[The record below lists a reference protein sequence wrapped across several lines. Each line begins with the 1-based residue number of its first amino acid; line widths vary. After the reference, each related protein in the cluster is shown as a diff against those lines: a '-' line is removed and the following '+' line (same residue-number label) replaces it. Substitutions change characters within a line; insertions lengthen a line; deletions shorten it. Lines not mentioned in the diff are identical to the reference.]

1 MEAGGGLHLPVAP
14 RIPTSLPFPGLQ
26 LPSSLSILPPGPPA
40 ITADTKPIRAGYRLH
55 YHFTFFVRNPKTRER
70 ERDSERVKER
80 ERVSGQR
87 APGISTDDALARQ
100 ILRALN
106 AGVGGRVV
114 DARFFSLS
122 PWKSFERGW
131 KMMLDSWTV

>member
-14 RIPTSLPFPGLQ
+14 RIPTSLSFPGLQ
-26 LPSSLSILPPGPPA
+26 LSPSLQPPVHQPSRRIQSRLGR
-40 ITADTKPIRAGYRLH
+40 DTGYIIISR
-55 YHFTFFVRNPKTRER
+55 FSCGTQKRER
-70 ERDSERVKER
+70 ER

-100 ILRALN
+100 ILRALS

-114 DARFFSLS
+114 DARFFFL
-122 PWKSFERGW
+122 PVEILRAWMENDAR
-131 KMMLDSWTV
+131 